1 MYYGDM
7 RYISI
12 LIFAAFF
19 IIVFYIWAMKRRE
32 SLMERFA
39 DKNML
44 GGITPVSALPERSG
58 R

>member
-12 LIFAAFF
+12 LITSTALIA
-19 IIVFYIWAMKRRE
+19 IFYIWVMRRRE

-39 DKNML
+39 EKC
-44 GGITPVSALPERSG
+44 
-58 R
+58 